1 MSELN
6 KKNKLEEMIKYENSE
21 QERIKKIKKEIDDI
35 NKEMQKYNYQ
45 KDVEENDI
53 DLEINSQKEILN
65 HQKCEIEQLNKEEKL
80 INDNIDK
87 LNKELESITNKADN
101 KNNELQKLIKSIKS

>member
-1 MSELN
+1 
-6 KKNKLEEMIKYENSE
+6 
-21 QERIKKIKKEIDDI
+21 
-35 NKEMQKYNYQ
+35 MQKYNYQ

-65 HQKCEIEQLNKEEKL
+65 QQKCEIEQLNKEEKL
-80 INDNIDK
+80 INDNIHK

-101 KNNELQKLIKSIKS
+101 KNNELQKLIK